1 MSRGNATNLDDK
13 SDRGLRIPVVQ
24 KCPGGKDDN
33 LTLTGEGV
41 GEEK

>member
-13 SDRGLRIPVVQ
+13 SDRGLRIVQ

-33 LTLTGEGV
+33 LTLTGERV